1 LTTHRRLRLFFIIA
15 LGFFS
20 LVFFN
25 SPALG
30 QTGITVTPTNI
41 TSTIAPGD
49 ETREVIMLSN
59 SSVKDIVVAVSI
71 EQPDAEEGAASITVD
86 REEVLLATG
95 ESADLELMIHVPD
108 DASAGE
114 QTAFVIIDVNG
125 ASQQDVAIVGNVQ
138 VSIGLN
144 VIAPVSDVDFT
155 FPRIV
160 TSPNEVMFTMQGRN
174 TSDFPTSFQG
184 KVELDGLWG
193 DDVVLQQES
202 SAIDNDETFDLQVI
216 WDDAPSIG
224 IRKMTI
230 SLSSGVGAPVTKSG
244 YIFFISWKVL
254 IFTLALLIIL
264 PVIIRKSPAIANVF
278 RR

>member
-1 LTTHRRLRLFFIIA
+1 
-15 LGFFS
+15 
-20 LVFFN
+20 V
-25 SPALG
+25 
-30 QTGITVTPTNI
+30 
-41 TSTIAPGD
+41 
-49 ETREVIMLSN
+49 
-59 SSVKDIVVAVSI
+59 
-71 EQPDAEEGAASITVD
+71 
-86 REEVLLATG
+86 
-95 ESADLELMIHVPD
+95 
-108 DASAGE
+108 GE
-114 QTAFVIIDVNG
+114 QTAYAVIDVSG
-125 ASQQDVAIVGNVQ
+125 ASQHDVAIVGNVQ